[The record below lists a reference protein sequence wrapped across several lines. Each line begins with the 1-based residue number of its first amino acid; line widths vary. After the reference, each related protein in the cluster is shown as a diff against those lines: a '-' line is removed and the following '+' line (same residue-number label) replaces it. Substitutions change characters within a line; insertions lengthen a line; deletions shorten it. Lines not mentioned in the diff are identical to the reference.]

1 MNHRPANLFHV
12 LRFAR
17 TREVNNNPRSLPPNV
32 VEETRFIN
40 KEEGNGRAPPSFT
53 IISWIKSLV
62 EPLSYRRNAEEAD
75 STYRRGDMQG
85 ASRIVEPSQSRKF
98 GSITPPSSDLIPKG
112 YFTVSKG
119 VVKFIP
125 MPSTTPRAVTYFVK
139 NNNLVP
145 TYGASNAGLTAAAR
159 LSDPL
164 PTIVKDAKHR
174 DGFFTV
180 KNGQVRFHP
189 LTADRGNLDHVT
201 SGTGRRA
208 DSADDFTNN
217 FMDELLRK
225 PQNFANKVSS
235 SLLRSKIIGGRSTS
249 ISPAANEMK
258 SATGDPANRLP
269 TVRMDD
275 DTLFVPS
282 TPSVDGHI
290 LFNRMSISDYLRQRR
305 LNSTAQT
312 NSHKEET
319 AGTNI
324 LLSQMEALYPGFSV
338 INFFKNIIKYL
349 FKFLHEFF
357 LGNCQRQVADCDPK
371 CFLDTAHK
379 PIGSGEQGFA
389 H

>member
-1 MNHRPANLFHV
+1 LNYRPTNLFHV

-32 VEETRFIN
+32 IEETRFIN
-40 KEEGNGRAPPSFT
+40 KEEGNGRTPPSFT

-75 STYRRGDMQG
+75 STYRRGDMSA

-98 GSITPPSSDLIPKG
+98 GSITPSSDLFPKG
-112 YFTVSKG
+112 YFSVSKG

-125 MPSTTPRAVTYFVK
+125 MPSTTPRAITYFVK

-164 PTIVKDAKHR
+164 PTIVKDPKHR

-189 LTADRGNLDHVT
+189 LTANRGNLDHVS

-208 DSADDFTNN
+208 DSADDFRNN
-217 FMDELLRK
+217 FMDELLRQ
-225 PQNFANKVSS
+225 PQNIANKLSTT
-235 SLLRSKIIGGRSTS
+235 LLRSSSKIIGGRSTS
-249 ISPAANEMK
+249 MSPPANGMK
-258 SATGDPANRLP
+258 SASGDPANRLP

-290 LFNRMSISDYLRQRR
+290 LFNRMSISDYIGQRL
-305 LNSTAQT
+305 LNNTSGETS
-312 NSHKEET
+312 SHNENT
-319 AGTNI
+319 VGTNI
-324 LLSQMEALYPGFSV
+324 LLSQMEALYPGFGV
-338 INFFKNIIKYL
+338 INFLKI
-349 FKFLHEFF
+349 
-357 LGNCQRQVADCDPK
+357 
-371 CFLDTAHK
+371 
-379 PIGSGEQGFA
+379 
-389 H
+389 